1 MSTYRAI
8 LRQIER
14 GQSVETVREELG
26 LRADVIDAMIQ
37 SMRREG
43 HLADFGCVDET
54 CPACPMSGSCPMASV
69 GGPTSYLV
77 TERGSQFVA
86 DGQQASD

>member
-8 LRQIER
+8 LRRIEQ

-43 HLADFGCVDET
+43 HLEDFGCVDET
-54 CPACPMSGSCPMASV
+54 CPACPMSGSCPITSV
-69 GGPTSYLV
+69 EGLTSYLV

-86 DGQQASD
+86 DGPKASD